1 MRVKKPKTLQT
12 IENKYSRKIAKL
24 LERYKDRTIEEF
36 WMEADKLKAKMKEE
50 LAEIGITE

>member
-1 MRVKKPKTLQT
+1 MKSKKPKTLAT
-12 IENKYSRKIAKL
+12 IENKYSRKIGKL
-24 LERYKDRTIEEF
+24 LERYQDKTMQEF